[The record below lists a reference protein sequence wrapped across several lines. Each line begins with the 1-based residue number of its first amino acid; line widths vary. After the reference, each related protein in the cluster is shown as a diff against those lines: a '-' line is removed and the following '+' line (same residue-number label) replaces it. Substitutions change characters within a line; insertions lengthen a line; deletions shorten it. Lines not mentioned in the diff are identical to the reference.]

1 MKKGLLSIL
10 ASALLV
16 VGCQNYDDQF
26 SALETQINALASTV
40 AGLSQVQSDL
50 SSLAGTVNSLA
61 STVNGLGS
69 QIDTAVS
76 DGLADIQADITAIET
91 AVADVASSEEVS
103 SLSDAVADAQTDLT
117 DLLAASSVFTGD
129 VVVNS
134 VNTLDAYLAMGA
146 ALNIVN
152 GNVNITVS
160 TAMDQTKVQALV
172 DNILTVVNDF
182 TYTSAASSIA
192 ETTFNNLT
200 GVQSLT
206 ITQGGG
212 MRFPNLVSATKVRLN
227 DDFESTVSVIH
238 FGSLTSVTSFQTD
251 AVANTIQFTKA
262 TELHLT
268 SLLYYPGGVLTLETD
283 EGAAMPFVLD
293 DIDADGDTL
302 TAGLTLTITGP
313 ASFSSSQIADGTLD
327 FTDVKS
333 VNLTDYKG
341 AVIIGGDVESFTS
354 NSLVS
359 LSVDALT
366 KVETVDV
373 TGVVDPDATT
383 AATKLGPAI
392 SLSSLGDLETVK
404 IAGIASSVTLST
416 NNNLISATIS
426 ADVSGAVQVDN
437 NSDLT
442 TLTVTGATASGLDID
457 TNADLTAVT
466 VDLTWGNSGTGTTVD
481 GDLDVTGNLSLES
494 LTVSSNNLENLEVT
508 GNTSLAKVDFTGV
521 TAIGA
526 TGTAVVNI
534 YNNDLTATKLTDK
547 TDGTTDVADG
557 AAGDLGGVT
566 STSGMSTLKTYLT
579 AVDADADSAAAVYW
593 DKVESFLDTEGATD
607 SETTDISYSSAT
619 AQDATTI
626 LLVSASSG
634 DGTAAGSA
642 IAVKRAFI
650 IDLSDSGTFGAE
662 SGTNHLFAA
671 DGTDATAKGSETI
684 NSNSTFMLASLQN
697 AAMVSRFAAFGID
710 IASSFVANSTGRV
723 SLITHVAASTSAVT
737 GERYVSGEAA
747 NTVNVGGG
755 KTAVTTTTNF
765 GTGTDDLFTLSVG
778 GNSVTVSSGGAY
790 GGSQADASNTSI
802 ARAIVAAHTAKYG
815 PTGTAS
821 GSAKVSLTHNA
832 GIITITALDKGTA
845 GNALAVT
852 FGVAAGTVTATNAKN
867 TNWVIGATDATTDNS
882 TVAADVLLTMTVK
895 SGSADVTA
903 AVSITSSSIANMPEE
918 LTTTVRT
925 NSTGAD
931 ALDPY
936 ALAQQPADAVAAEG
950 ASAAVADTTA
960 AVSFSRVGWLG

>member
-103 SLSDAVADAQTDLT
+103 TLSDAVADAQTDLT

-129 VVVNS
+129 VIVNS

-160 TAMDQTKVQALV
+160 TAMDQTKVQTLV

-182 TYTSAASSIA
+182 KYTSAASTIA

-212 MRFPNLVSATKVRLN
+212 MRFPNLVSATNIFLK
-227 DDFESTVSVIH
+227 DDFESTVDVIH
-238 FGSLTSVTSFQTD
+238 FGSLTSVSGIDTD
-251 AVANTIQFTKA
+251 AEQNTIRFTKA

-268 SLLYYPGGVLTLETD
+268 SLLYYPGATLTIETD

-333 VNLTDYKG
+333 VNLTDFKG
-341 AVIIGGDVESFTS
+341 AVTIGGDVESFTS

-359 LSVDALT
+359 LTVDAAT

-392 SLSSLGDLETVK
+392 S
-404 IAGIASSVTLST
+404 
-416 NNNLISATIS
+416 
-426 ADVSGAVQVDN
+426 
-437 NSDLT
+437 
-442 TLTVTGATASGLDID
+442 
-457 TNADLTAVT
+457 
-466 VDLTWGNSGTGTTVD
+466 
-481 GDLDVTGNLSLES
+481 
-494 LTVSSNNLENLEVT
+494 
-508 GNTSLAKVDFTGV
+508 
-521 TAIGA
+521 
-526 TGTAVVNI
+526 
-534 YNNDLTATKLTDK
+534 
-547 TDGTTDVADG
+547 
-557 AAGDLGGVT
+557 
-566 STSGMSTLKTYLT
+566 
-579 AVDADADSAAAVYW
+579 
-593 DKVESFLDTEGATD
+593 
-607 SETTDISYSSAT
+607 
-619 AQDATTI
+619 
-626 LLVSASSG
+626 
-634 DGTAAGSA
+634 
-642 IAVKRAFI
+642 
-650 IDLSDSGTFGAE
+650 
-662 SGTNHLFAA
+662 
-671 DGTDATAKGSETI
+671 
-684 NSNSTFMLASLQN
+684 
-697 AAMVSRFAAFGID
+697 
-710 IASSFVANSTGRV
+710 
-723 SLITHVAASTSAVT
+723 
-737 GERYVSGEAA
+737 
-747 NTVNVGGG
+747 
-755 KTAVTTTTNF
+755 
-765 GTGTDDLFTLSVG
+765 
-778 GNSVTVSSGGAY
+778 
-790 GGSQADASNTSI
+790 
-802 ARAIVAAHTAKYG
+802 
-815 PTGTAS
+815 
-821 GSAKVSLTHNA
+821 
-832 GIITITALDKGTA
+832 
-845 GNALAVT
+845 
-852 FGVAAGTVTATNAKN
+852 
-867 TNWVIGATDATTDNS
+867 
-882 TVAADVLLTMTVK
+882 
-895 SGSADVTA
+895 
-903 AVSITSSSIANMPEE
+903 
-918 LTTTVRT
+918 
-925 NSTGAD
+925 
-931 ALDPY
+931 
-936 ALAQQPADAVAAEG
+936 
-950 ASAAVADTTA
+950 
-960 AVSFSRVGWLG
+960 

>member
-129 VVVNS
+129 VIVNS

-152 GNVNITVS
+152 GNVDITVS
-160 TAMDQTKVQALV
+160 TAMDQTKVQTLV
-172 DNILTVVNDF
+172 DNILTVVKDF
-182 TYTSAASSIA
+182 KYTSAASTIA

-212 MRFPNLVSATKVRLN
+212 MRFPNLVSATNVFLK
-227 DDFESTVSVIH
+227 DDFESTVGVIH
-238 FGSLTSVTSFQTD
+238 FGSLTSVSGIDTD
-251 AVANTIQFTKA
+251 AEQNTIRFTKA

-313 ASFSSSQIADGTLD
+313 ASFSSSQIADGTFD

-333 VNLTDYKG
+333 VNLTDFKG
-341 AVIIGGDVESFTS
+341 AVTIGGDVESFTS

-359 LSVDALT
+359 LSVDAAT

-392 SLSSLGDLETVK
+392 DLDTLGDLETVT
-404 IAGIASSVTLST
+404 IAGIASSINLGN
-416 NNNLISATIS
+416 NNNLTSATIS
-426 ADVSGAVQVDN
+426 ADVSGGITVDN

-442 TLTVTGATASGLDID
+442 TLTVTGATAYSLDVD
-457 TNADLTAVT
+457 TNADLTALT
-466 VDLTWGNSGTGTTVD
+466 VDLTWGNSGILTVVD
-481 GDLDVTGNLSLES
+481 GDLDVTGNTSLET
-494 LTVSSNNLENLEVT
+494 LTVSSDNLENLEVT
-508 GNTSLAKVDFTGV
+508 GNTSLATLDFTGV
-521 TAIGA
+521 TKIGA

-534 YNNDLTATKLTDK
+534 YNNDLTATKLTDA

-557 AAGDLGGVT
+557 GAGDLGSVT

-593 DKVESFLDTEGATD
+593 DKVESFVDSEAATD
-607 SETTDISYSSAT
+607 VETTDISYSSAT
-619 AQDATTI
+619 AQNATTI
-626 LLVSASSG
+626 LLISPASG
-634 DGTAAGSA
+634 DGIAAGSA
-642 IAVKRAFI
+642 IAAKRAFI
-650 IDLSDSGTFGAE
+650 IDRSAGGQLGLNLAGGA
-662 SGTNHLFAA
+662 GQINFAT
-671 DGTDATAKGSETI
+671 TDATSATLLSV
-684 NSNSTFMLASLQN
+684 N
-697 AAMVSRFAAFGID
+697 ANNAFTLAAFQSAANVARMGAYGLTIST
-710 IASSFVANSTGRV
+710 AAVANSTNTV
-723 SLITHVAASTSAVT
+723 SLVQYPSGTGSQTAA
-737 GERYVSGEAA
+737 GERYVTGDAA
-747 NTVNVGGG
+747 ITAASVAGDTS
-755 KTAVTTTTNF
+755 TAVGSTTNY
-765 GTGTDDLFTLSVG
+765 GYGVDDLVTFTVG
-778 GNSVTVSSGGAY
+778 GNTVTVSQT
-790 GGSQADASNTSI
+790 GGSQTATTLTAIGN
-802 ARAIVAAHTAKYG
+802 AIVAAWATKYG
-815 PTGTAS
+815 ASGTAS
-821 GSAKVSLTHNA
+821 GSAVATVTNSA
-832 GIITITALDKGTA
+832 GVLSVVMLDKGTA
-845 GNALAVT
+845 GNNVAISMS
-852 FGVAAGTVTATNAKN
+852 VAAGTVTATNAKN
-867 TNWVIGATDATTDNS
+867 IDYVVGASAGTGDNTS
-882 TVAADVLLTMTVK
+882 VAEDILITLTHNGTGADPTGTASF
-895 SGSADVTA
+895 SGGTA
-903 AVSITSSSIANMPEE
+903 GLHPIE
-918 LTTTVRT
+918 LTTTRRT
-925 NSTGAD
+925 NTAYATAG
-931 ALDPY
+931 Y
-936 ALAQQPADAVAAEG
+936 ALAQESADPIAAEG
-950 ASAAVADTTA
+950 SNAGTPDTTA